1 MILIVNSDVTVA
13 ALRLARPFG
22 RANRATSSKPARFI
36 RHWRR
41 FADFHVRQ
49 KKRLSARKRARLR
62 RVRCRGLQS
71 PSKSGSAAFLKS
83 ISLVE
88 NFHHVRQRAVT
99 AGQAVVFY
107 NGEEVLGGGTIE
119 KAL

>member
-49 KKRLSARKRARLR
+49 KKRLSARKRAHLR

-71 PSKSGSAAFLKS
+71 PSKKRLCRF
-83 ISLVE
+83 
-88 NFHHVRQRAVT
+88 F
-99 AGQAVVFY
+99 
-107 NGEEVLGGGTIE
+107 
-119 KAL
+119 

>member
-1 MILIVNSDVTVA
+1 METVTFQSGGFFFAMLSGEARGVGDA
-13 ALRLARPFG
+13 APYGCIIDGAVGRGSLAHRCADRLTGTVVP
-22 RANRATSSKPARFI
+22 ANRGTSSKPARFI

-71 PSKSGSAAFLKS
+71 PSKKRLCRF
-83 ISLVE
+83 
-88 NFHHVRQRAVT
+88 F
-99 AGQAVVFY
+99 
-107 NGEEVLGGGTIE
+107 
-119 KAL
+119 

>member
-13 ALRLARPFG
+13 ALRFPRPFG
-22 RANRATSSKPARFI
+22 RANRASSSKPARFI

-62 RVRCRGLQS
+62 RVHCRWLQS
-71 PSKSGSAAFLKS
+71 PQKDGSAIFLRL

-88 NFHHVRQRAVT
+88 NFHHVRQRAVL
-99 AGQAVVFY
+99 AVADD
-107 NGEEVLGGGTIE
+107 VLSLIHI
-119 KAL
+119 

>member
-13 ALRLARPFG
+13 ALRFPRPFG
-22 RANRATSSKPARFI
+22 RANRAASSKPARFI

-41 FADFHVRQ
+41 FADFHVCQ

-71 PSKSGSAAFLKS
+71 SSKSGSAAFLKL
-83 ISLVE
+83 IAMV
-88 NFHHVRQRAVT
+88 
-99 AGQAVVFY
+99 
-107 NGEEVLGGGTIE
+107 
-119 KAL
+119 